1 MAGLE
6 QFVKTEFDCII
17 IITVMPEFLL
27 QMKKRNSKDSKAN
40 DRKIIIT
47 FKGLRAFE

>member
-6 QFVKTEFDCII
+6 KFVITEFDCII

-27 QMKKRNSKDSKAN
+27 QTKKRYSKDSKAN
-40 DRKIIIT
+40 DRQIIIK